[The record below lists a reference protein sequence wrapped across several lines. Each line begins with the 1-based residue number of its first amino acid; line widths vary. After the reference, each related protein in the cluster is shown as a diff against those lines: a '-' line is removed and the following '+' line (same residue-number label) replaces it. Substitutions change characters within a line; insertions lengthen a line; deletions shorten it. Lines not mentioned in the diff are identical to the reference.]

1 MGALK
6 QGIGASVPLKSVL
19 RTEDLE
25 WRPSRP
31 PDYQAIKP
39 CPLAQ
44 ELPPTDSVLQ
54 WLVDIA
60 LKLCRGHSATAP
72 IGGGRPPGVG
82 SS

>member
-31 PDYQAIKP
+31 PDYQAENQ
-39 CPLAQ
+39 AQ

-54 WLVDIA
+54 WLVNIA